1 VSAQPQ
7 VVDEKRSRSGEHAA
21 APPPEP
27 LTRSYRVA
35 VAMLLSALVG
45 VGVLHWV
52 LVQRSA
58 SMTEARA
65 ARAAMISARAAADI
79 ATHFGGE
86 GEPLAAALRTWQKEH
101 PSVRAL
107 RVANNDNRSIEVT
120 SFADDLKNGEAPR
133 RMQREEKPLY
143 DLGQELRANVETNVS
158 EGNRREEEVK
168 VEQKPDRS
176 LLIAAPVEKD
186 GAVIGFAQVHAS
198 PEVVAVQAPSLWFAL
213 AFALAPF
220 VVVLALSLWV
230 SGGSQPVETAKG
242 TGVQRSTTW
251 LIVVACVLLFVTL
264 FAYRQWAM
272 STLEASSRSAEQ
284 RVSER
289 VGRETT
295 IVSRIAPGA
304 ERNAKTWDADV
315 HRQPLKIDPK
325 AAVAGE
331 KSAVANASYGIG
343 FLSLALL
350 LFVGTSAAAR
360 TKNNIVEHRQ
370 AYVFVLPAM
379 FGMLILVFFPFIY
392 GVALSF
398 TSQTI
403 YSVNKPYGEI
413 FVGIQNYK
421 EILTDFNIIRHTDAG
436 RVANYENFYW
446 TLFFTICWTIA
457 NVTIGVVVGLILALA
472 LNTKNL
478 RFKAAYRVLLI
489 LPWALPNYITALI
502 WKGMFH
508 QQFGVI
514 NQVIQLF
521 GGSPVAWFEQPFT
534 SFCAVVATNGWLSFP
549 FMMVISLGALQSIPA
564 DLYEAARVDGATRWQ
579 QFRSITLPSLKPALI
594 PAIIL
599 SVVWTFNMF
608 NIIYL
613 VSAGEPAHSTEILIT
628 QAYKVAFEQYRYGYA
643 AAYATIIFAI
653 LLVYGVF
660 QNRTT
665 RATESIAS

>member
-7 VVDEKRSRSGEHAA
+7 AVEEKRPRSGEYASS
-21 APPPEP
+21 PPPAP
-27 LTRSYRVA
+27 VSRSYRVA
-35 VAMLLSALVG
+35 AAMLLSALLG

-52 LVQRSA
+52 LVERYAAQ
-58 SMTEARA
+58 TEARA

-79 ATHFGGE
+79 GTLFGAE
-86 GEPLAAALRTWQKEH
+86 GEPLASALRAWQKEH

-107 RVANNDNRSIEVT
+107 RIANVDNRTIEAS
-120 SFADDLKNGEAPR
+120 SFPEDVKAGDVPR

-143 DLGQELRANVETNVS
+143 DLGQELRANTETNVADGRKH
-158 EGNRREEEVK
+158 ENEVALERR
-168 VEQKPDRS
+168 PDGT

-186 GAVIGFAQVHAS
+186 GAVVGFAQIHAA
-198 PEVVAVQAPSLWFAL
+198 PEVVAVQPPSIWFAL

-220 VVVLALSLWV
+220 VVVLALNLTV
-230 SGGSQPVETAKG
+230 APRNDGATVP
-242 TGVQRSTTW
+242 W
-251 LIVVACVLLFVTL
+251 LVAVACLLLFVTL

-272 STLEASSRSAEQ
+272 TSLESGARAAEQ
-284 RVSER
+284 RVAER
-289 VGRETT
+289 VQRERE
-295 IVSRIAPGA
+295 IVARVAPGA
-304 ERNAKTWDADV
+304 EKNAKTWDADL
-315 HRQPLKIDPK
+315 RREPLHIDPK

-331 KSAVANASYGIG
+331 KNAVANASYGIG
-343 FLSLALL
+343 VFSLALL
-350 LFVGTSAAAR
+350 LFVGTTAASR
-360 TKNNIVEHRQ
+360 TKRSLIEHRQ
-370 AYVFVLPAM
+370 AYVFVLPALA
-379 FGMLILVFFPFIY
+379 GMLVLVFFPFLY

-403 YSVNKPYGEI
+403 YTVNKPYSEV

-421 EILTDFNIIRHTDAG
+421 EILSDFEIIRTTDAG
-436 RVANYENFYW
+436 RAANYENFYW

-457 NVTIGVVVGLILALA
+457 NVTIGVTVGLILALI

-478 RFKAAYRVLLI
+478 RFKAFYRVILI
-489 LPWALPNYITALI
+489 LPWAMPNYITALI

-508 QQFGVI
+508 QQFGVF

-521 GGSPVAWFEQPFT
+521 GGSSIAWFEKPFT

-549 FMMVISLGALQSIPA
+549 FMMVVSLGALQSIPA

-594 PAIIL
+594 PAVIL

-643 AAYATIIFAI
+643 AAYSTIIFAI
-653 LLVYGVF
+653 LLIYGVF
-660 QNRTT
+660 QNRIT
-665 RATESIAS
+665 RATESIAT